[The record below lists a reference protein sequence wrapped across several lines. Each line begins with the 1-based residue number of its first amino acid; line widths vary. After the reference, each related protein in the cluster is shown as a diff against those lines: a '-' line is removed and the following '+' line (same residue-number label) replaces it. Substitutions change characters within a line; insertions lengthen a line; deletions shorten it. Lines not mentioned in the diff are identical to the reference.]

1 MCIKQYFV
9 SLAYKCNK
17 YLFENRLFLR
27 FSTRTHLL
35 FSYCRFIQWCSSWS
49 EGNPSEPHVLLK
61 SKTTKTR
68 KPLKDSTN
76 KKKRPKASVTR
87 KTPLSQ
93 EQPEK
98 NKLSPPTTV
107 KRKKNFK
114 SQAGHTKKDVQI
126 KHSSLLNISPLL
138 SLIGLDTRTGA
149 SSSSQSTELTATATT
164 CSAIHC
170 MEQAVPHTFTSNYI
184 MQPNASIDTACH
196 DGTVL
201 ASTSSTCHSTHLVTT
216 VNSPIISYPVTES
229 VDKLSSNCPTREAV
243 AYPHSTHIGICRNRV
258 RECTI
263 PQPINKDTVLP
274 IDLSQDLIP
283 LAQSSQTTTPRCDKI
298 ESDVTLTQLAANCNL
313 SADRDN
319 LLPQESERLK
329 NANSLVAEGVCS
341 FLPNDKSVYVPAGD
355 TLNSPRLVSKFD
367 NQQQSSQ
374 NNLGRHLEHVQQ
386 ISTTITKMELCTS
399 AMNG

>member
-1 MCIKQYFV
+1 M
-9 SLAYKCNK
+9 
-17 YLFENRLFLR
+17 
-27 FSTRTHLL
+27 
-35 FSYCRFIQWCSSWS
+35 
-49 EGNPSEPHVLLK
+49 LK

-170 MEQAVPHTFTSNYI
+170 MEQAAPHTFTSNYI
-184 MQPNASIDTACH
+184 MQPNASVDSACH
-196 DGTVL
+196 DVTVL
-201 ASTSSTCHSTHLVTT
+201 TSTSSTCHSTHLVMT
-216 VNSPIISYPVTES
+216 VNSPIISHSVTES
-229 VDKLSSNCPTREAV
+229 VDKLSSNCPTREDV
-243 AYPHSTHIGICRNRV
+243 AYLHSTHSGICKNRV
-258 RECTI
+258 RECTM
-263 PQPINKDTVLP
+263 PKPINEDTVLP
-274 IDLSQDLIP
+274 IDLSQDPIP
-283 LAQSSQTTTPRCDKI
+283 LAHSSQTTTPHCDKI
-298 ESDVTLTQLAANCNL
+298 ESDVTLTQSAAAHKT
-313 SADRDN
+313 S
-319 LLPQESERLK
+319 PVSHKSEILK
-329 NANSLVAEGVCS
+329 NVKSLVADGACS
-341 FLPNDKSVYVPAGD
+341 SLPSNSLERVPACD
-355 TLNSPRLVSKFD
+355 TINSPHLASQCDNLQGSK
-367 NQQQSSQ
+367 Q
-374 NNLGRHLEHVQQ
+374 NNSGRSVERIQQ
-386 ISTTITKMELCTS
+386 NSTTIKEMELCTS
-399 AMNG
+399 AVNGLFLCYSSLYDTSFVME